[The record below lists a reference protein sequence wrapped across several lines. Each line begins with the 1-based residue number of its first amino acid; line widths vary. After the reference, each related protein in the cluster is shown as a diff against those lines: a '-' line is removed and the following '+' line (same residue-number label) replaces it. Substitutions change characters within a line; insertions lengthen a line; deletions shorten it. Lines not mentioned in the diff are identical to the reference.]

1 MEAKDILGQHIPT
14 PEHYNPDVLVAV
26 PRSENRQKCGI
37 RPQLFSGLDIW
48 HAYEAS
54 FLLDN
59 GMPFS
64 GILKLAVPS
73 TSENIVE
80 SKSLKLYLASFNMER
95 MGSTVESAARRL
107 ETTVMKDLLGKAG
120 VPATCRLHPLEP
132 ATRDVSD
139 FIPYLPL
146 EDLLDTGRLSAGTYE
161 ECPSLLEED
170 ILPAAGEIKVCSRL
184 LRSNCKITHQPDW
197 GTVYIR
203 LSAKRLPAYKSLLR
217 YIVSFRNEYHFHE
230 EICEIIY
237 QRLHDL
243 FTPDKLMVACVYTRR
258 GGINICPVRA
268 NTPELLPP
276 FLCDLHAITDR
287 SFR

>member
-1 MEAKDILGQHIPT
+1 MEAKDILGQRIPT
-14 PEHYNPDVLVAV
+14 PEHYNPEVLVAV
-26 PRSENRQKCGI
+26 PRSENRQKYGI
-37 RPQLFSGLDIW
+37 LPGDSYGMDVW

-64 GILKLAVPS
+64 GILKITVPS
-73 TSENIVE
+73 GTPNIVE

-139 FIPYLPL
+139 FYSYLPL
-146 EDLLDTGRLSAGTYE
+146 EDMLSIGSLSANAYE

-170 ILPAAGEIKVCSRL
+170 ILPAGGEIKVCSRL

-268 NTPELLPP
+268 NAPELLPP